1 MKIGVAKEIKQ
12 DEYRVALTPAGVRE
26 LVHHGHE
33 VLIEQTAGEGSS
45 VSDDDYRAAGAS
57 IVSVDDVWGDSELIL
72 KVKEPQDG
80 EWQKLSPGQV
90 LFTYLHLAAAPEL
103 TRGLVESGATCI
115 AYETVETADRKLPLL
130 APMSE
135 VAGRLSAQVG
145 AYYLMK
151 PFGGRGT
158 DR

>member
-80 EWQKLSPGQV
+80 EWQKLWVRCCSP
-90 LFTYLHLAAAPEL
+90 
-103 TRGLVESGATCI
+103 TC
-115 AYETVETADRKLPLL
+115 TWRRRR
-130 APMSE
+130 S
-135 VAGRLSAQVG
+135 
-145 AYYLMK
+145 
-151 PFGGRGT
+151 
-158 DR
+158 